1 MEFELEYALKSAR
14 LGCTGEKNCA
24 TVASNRGAR
33 AAAASRGA
41 SSFGGRHGQSGII
54 CFMTTLK
61 ILHVLETSLPLHSGY
76 GFRTLSIIKAQRH
89 LGWQTFHLTGPK
101 HDGPRQ
107 PEETVEG
114 LKYYRTPKPRGVLT
128 TVSDP
133 QGRSTVV
140 DLVQESSARLF
151 PVGRLDLL
159 SEGLVLLTNDG
170 PLAHSLL
177 HPSFGAER
185 EYRVTV
191 RGSVDRSMLRRIS
204 EGVEIEDGLTAPA
217 RVGAVRFDSET
228 RTTRFALTLV
238 EGRKR
243 QIRRMMRA
251 LGHPVVRLVRVRMGP
266 LELGRLAPGKARPLR
281 ARERRN
287 LNRALLAS
295 RAEEQPSGN

>member
-1 MEFELEYALKSAR
+1 MPAVTRSGPPGERLQKVLAAAGVASRRAAEDLIRAGRVTVNGAIATLGESADADRDVIAVDGEPIQRAPLEYWM
-14 LGCTGEKNCA
+14 
-24 TVASNRGAR
+24 V
-33 AAAASRGA
+33 
-41 SSFGGRHGQSGII
+41 H
-54 CFMTTLK
+54 
-61 ILHVLETSLPLHSGY
+61 
-76 GFRTLSIIKAQRH
+76 
-89 LGWQTFHLTGPK
+89 
-101 HDGPRQ
+101 
-107 PEETVEG
+107 
-114 LKYYRTPKPRGVLT
+114 KPRGVLT

-140 DLVQESSARLF
+140 DLVQESTARLF